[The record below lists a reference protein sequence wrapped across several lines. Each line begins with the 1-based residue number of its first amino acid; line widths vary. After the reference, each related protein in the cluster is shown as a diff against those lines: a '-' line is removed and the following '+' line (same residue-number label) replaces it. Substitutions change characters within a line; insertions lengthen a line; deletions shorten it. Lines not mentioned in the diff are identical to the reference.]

1 MRWQEMAE
9 IDVWS
14 SELQLRAADKN
25 MVDEDVHCALSAV
38 CRSKRSEKISK

>member
-25 MVDEDVHCALSAV
+25 NMVDEDDVHCAAL
-38 CRSKRSEKISK
+38 CTLCFCCMQE

>member
-25 MVDEDVHCALSAV
+25 MVDEDDVHCAAL
-38 CRSKRSEKISK
+38 CTLCFCCMQE